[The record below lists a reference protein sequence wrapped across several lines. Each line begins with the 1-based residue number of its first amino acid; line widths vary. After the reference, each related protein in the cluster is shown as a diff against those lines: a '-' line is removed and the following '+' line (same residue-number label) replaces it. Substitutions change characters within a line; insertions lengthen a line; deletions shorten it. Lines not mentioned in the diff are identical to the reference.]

1 MLIMV
6 MSMAGG
12 IIGPFCPESKLAAV
26 IASWCVLFCWG
37 LFDCPIVCVS
47 KVFLSFFFLFA

>member
-37 LFDCPIVCVS
+37 LFDCPIVCV
-47 KVFLSFFFLFA
+47 